1 MVKDSFFIITLAK
14 GKKKTPL
21 TYLDS
26 SNHENK
32 RKKNSWKFETLRNN
46 NDDNT
51 LCPKLFALNG
61 IENTFQ

>member
-14 GKKKTPL
+14 GKKNPL

-32 RKKNSWKFETLRNN
+32 RKK
-46 NDDNT
+46 
-51 LCPKLFALNG
+51 KLLEVWNLDK
-61 IENTFQ
+61 